1 MKSYNTIYYLLFVLL
16 IMGAFASMAQNSYG
30 LTLLGGVA
38 LSFGL
43 LFFYQFFKILQQPE
57 RKGYLLPA
65 ELLALFVLSILFALR
80 IFHVYVPFSEVL
92 FSLTGLVLVYVYGKK
107 MIQRYGLL
115 KSRNIQAAWLSLV
128 YHLSLI
134 LFIISLI
141 TAPILPQLYVYF
153 GIAAFILLIGF
164 LITGLLVPHYLM
176 EGSEVSV
183 FRLVA
188 GLKDR
193 SMILLS
199 LFFIISI
206 YMGLT
211 RIGVLPAM
219 YSDEY
224 PQAYFKLV
232 NKAESGKEKRV
243 DGKASHQEFK
253 ERYEIFLERN
263 ITKNP

>member
-30 LTLLGGVA
+30 ITLLGAVA

-43 LFFYQFFKILQQPE
+43 LFLYQFFQTFKDVEKKNYFLQ
-57 RKGYLLPA
+57 A
-65 ELLALFVLSILFALR
+65 ELLSLFVISILFALR
-80 IFHVYVPFSEVL
+80 MFHVYIPFSELL
-92 FSLTGLVLVYVYGKK
+92 FAIAGLVLIFVYVKK
-107 MIQRYGLL
+107 MLQRYGILAS
-115 KSRNIQAAWLSLV
+115 KNINAARLSLV

-134 LFIISLI
+134 LFIFSLVA
-141 TAPILPQLYVYF
+141 APLLPQLYAYF
-153 GIAAFILLIGF
+153 GIAAFILLVGF
-164 LITGLLVPHYLM
+164 LIAGLLVPNYLLD
-176 EGSEVSV
+176 GSEFSV
-183 FRLVA
+183 FKLVA

-199 LFFIISI
+199 LFFIISL

-232 NKAESGKEKRV
+232 NNAETGKEKPV
-243 DGKASHQEFK
+243 KGKYKHQEFK
-253 ERYEIFLERN
+253 VRYDDFVE
-263 ITKNP
+263 KNVKK

>member
-38 LSFGL
+38 ISFGL
-43 LFFYQFFKILQQPE
+43 LFLYQFFKSLQQQD
-57 RKGYLLPA
+57 RKVFLLPA
-65 ELLALFVLSILFALR
+65 ELLALFVISILFALR
-80 IFHVYVPFSEVL
+80 TFHIYVPFSEVL
-92 FSLTGLVLVYVYGKK
+92 FALAGLVLVFVYGKK
-107 MIQRYGLL
+107 MLQRYGVL
-115 KSRNIQAAWLSLV
+115 KSRNNKAARLSLV

-141 TAPILPQLYVYF
+141 AAPILPQLYVYF
-153 GIAAFILLIGF
+153 GVAAFILLIVF
-164 LITGLLVPHYLM
+164 LILGLLVPHYLM

-183 FRLVA
+183 FKLVST
-188 GLKDR
+188 LKDR
-193 SMILLS
+193 SLILLS

-232 NKAESGKEKRV
+232 NNAEAGKEKGV

-253 ERYEIFLERN
+253 ERYENFLERN
-263 ITKNP
+263 ITKTP